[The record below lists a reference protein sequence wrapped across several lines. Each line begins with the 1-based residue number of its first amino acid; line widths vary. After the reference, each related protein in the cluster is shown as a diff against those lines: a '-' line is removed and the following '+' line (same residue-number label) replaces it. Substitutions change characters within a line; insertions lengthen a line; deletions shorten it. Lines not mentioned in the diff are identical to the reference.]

1 MWEGGRGGK
10 GGNERGKD
18 ETGGEGGGE
27 GRGGEGGEGG
37 RRGEERKGSEGGEE
51 KREKVVRG
59 GMMLECNLYLS
70 VLLTKVHKCTCSSPH
85 DMIICTEAQGG
96 LQAICGALP
105 S

>member
-1 MWEGGRGGK
+1 
-10 GGNERGKD
+10 
-18 ETGGEGGGE
+18 
-27 GRGGEGGEGG
+27 
-37 RRGEERKGSEGGEE
+37 
-51 KREKVVRG
+51 
-59 GMMLECNLYLS
+59 MLECNLYLS

>member
-1 MWEGGRGGK
+1 MRGWEGGREGR
-10 GGNERGKD
+10 ER
-18 ETGGEGGGE
+18 GEGGGE
-27 GRGGEGGEGG
+27 NGRRGGRGGRGGEGRREGGEGG
-37 RRGEERKGSEGGEE
+37 REGGEE
-51 KREKVVRG
+51 KKKREKAVRG
-59 GMMLECNLYLS
+59 DMMLKCNLYLS